1 MAALSCPPSSRR
13 ARDVPEM
20 CPRRLGRPSKRIPA
34 SQEPPLR
41 AFPLWEG
48 GFAQGNPSK
57 TSVKPPLTPTGETT
71 RPGHMPAPSGGGGL
85 AGRDGDKHCGEPVK
99 GAHLRR
105 SLRRAVPQ
113 GTRLRA
119 TPSPDPSTNCQ
130 SASLRVCF
138 G

>member
-1 MAALSCPPSSRR
+1 MAALSCLPSSRR

-85 AGRDGDKHCGEPVK
+85 AGRDGDGVRARSPGADGARSVLAQDGVEAMPKPAPV
-99 GAHLRR
+99 
-105 SLRRAVPQ
+105 
-113 GTRLRA
+113 
-119 TPSPDPSTNCQ
+119 DP
-130 SASLRVCF
+130 
-138 G
+138 